1 MQYFCRLYIR
11 NISQISR
18 IPAII
23 LAAWG
28 PEFSFNQDQNL
39 KNDTNKTVYST
50 TFNNRHK
57 TNEVEPL
64 IKVLKIQSRDQS
76 RSHQ

>member
-28 PEFSFNQDQNL
+28 PEPSFN
-39 KNDTNKTVYST
+39 
-50 TFNNRHK
+50 
-57 TNEVEPL
+57 
-64 IKVLKIQSRDQS
+64 
-76 RSHQ
+76 